1 MCPAVWV
8 PGPASR
14 TQCWSQEFW
23 TVKGFFLTLWRHSSK
38 LHLQF
43 PSFPCVLLSSLTN
56 QDHSAAKIK
65 LQGWGKGSVGKS
77 TCHANM
83 KFSGLNHLY
92 ESWTHYSTNICDP
105 CIPTR
110 REGEAKRTTVNPST
124 VPKQVG
130 RQGPTADTVLQSP
143 KTGCKTDTLAFTC
156 MNSQMHIH
164 HTHTHT
170 PLPHSYT
177 WVHTHSHTH
186 TSHTFLHE
194 YTHTYTHTRWSW
206 SFLSLI
212 HI

>member
-1 MCPAVWV
+1 
-8 PGPASR
+8 
-14 TQCWSQEFW
+14 
-23 TVKGFFLTLWRHSSK
+23 
-38 LHLQF
+38 
-43 PSFPCVLLSSLTN
+43 
-56 QDHSAAKIK
+56 
-65 LQGWGKGSVGKS
+65 
-77 TCHANM
+77 M

-170 PLPHSYT
+170 HP
-177 WVHTHSHTH
+177 SHIPT
-186 TSHTFLHE
+186 HE
-194 YTHTYTHTRWSW
+194 YTHTHTLTHLTHSYMNTHTHTHTQDEAGV
-206 SFLSLI
+206 FF
-212 HI
+212 H